1 MRRGDDDFPVFPVFP
16 PDLFCGGHWEVKLT
30 FRTFRKCATP
40 LEPDAV
46 LDPGPLEALPDGF
59 PSVYDRFRRFMWRGP
74 TPKLSANQALVR
86 FPPSRAPFKN
96 GENGENGASS
106 HPDRARKLPPVGTAA
121 PIDQHSSCCIQA
133 LDTYRRHDLRR

>member
-1 MRRGDDDFPVFPVFP
+1 MRKTRHWRGALPAMGFPLSKWASRRAGSWFAPMRRGDDDFPVFPVFP

-59 PSVYDRFRRFMWRGP
+59 PSVYDRFRRFM
-74 TPKLSANQALVR
+74 
-86 FPPSRAPFKN
+86 
-96 GENGENGASS
+96 
-106 HPDRARKLPPVGTAA
+106 
-121 PIDQHSSCCIQA
+121 
-133 LDTYRRHDLRR
+133 